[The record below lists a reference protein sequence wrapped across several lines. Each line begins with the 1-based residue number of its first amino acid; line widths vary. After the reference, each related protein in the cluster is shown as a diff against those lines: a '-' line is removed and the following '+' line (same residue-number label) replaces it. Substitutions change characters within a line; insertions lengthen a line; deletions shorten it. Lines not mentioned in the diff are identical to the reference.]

1 MTKKKG
7 LGRKGGNNVRRGCF
21 IYRGEKIEL
30 EIDLNSIKITINKSL
45 YNFITNKDQCNSLKI
60 TKHFY
65 HSITN
70 SKNLNFIWF

>member
-30 EIDLNSIKITINKSL
+30 EIDLNTIKIKTSN
-45 YNFITNKDQCNSLKI
+45 
-60 TKHFY
+60 
-65 HSITN
+65 
-70 SKNLNFIWF
+70 